1 MIDRG
6 VLIRSNLCEIYKN
19 AVRCSARH
27 RLFCIFH
34 PNSTL
39 LDLALCIF
47 VFNDVCF
54 RSCPNLVKIY
64 KIATW
69 CAMRSVADFIYFG

>member
-6 VLIRSNLCEIYKN
+6 VLNQPNLCEIYKN

-39 LDLALCIF
+39 FKSIELKMAIA
-47 VFNDVCF
+47 VCF
-54 RSCPNLVKIY
+54 LNRPNLAKIY

-69 CAMRSVADFIYFG
+69 CAMRIVADFIYFV